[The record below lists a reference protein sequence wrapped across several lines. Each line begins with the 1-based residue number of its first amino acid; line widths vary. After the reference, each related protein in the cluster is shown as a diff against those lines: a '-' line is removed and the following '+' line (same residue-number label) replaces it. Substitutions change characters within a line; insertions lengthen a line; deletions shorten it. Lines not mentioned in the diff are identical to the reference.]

1 MCRSPCFGRLHAHHQ
16 ELTTALTVS
25 GFSLKRSGSSVVGR
39 GLARARPRPKIC
51 ETVASSWLI
60 YLNCMMMH
68 GPANVKQLSIYT
80 VLDVVRFEFTPSVGA
95 FEFTEELQKIFQ
107 TTCYVKQAK

>member
-1 MCRSPCFGRLHAHHQ
+1 
-16 ELTTALTVS
+16 
-25 GFSLKRSGSSVVGR
+25 
-39 GLARARPRPKIC
+39 
-51 ETVASSWLI
+51 
-60 YLNCMMMH
+60 MMMH